1 MNSLFSIFFVMENNI
16 ILMDSPLEEQK
27 IFLCNPNGIQG
38 GSYITKLK
46 HDNNAGLFIQTPKL
60 NTKQG
65 IISTDKKSY
74 FDIMIDKNN
83 VDILTW
89 IENLEECLQKKI
101 YEKRNSW
108 FETELDM
115 EDIQN
120 TMTPLLRPYKGG
132 KYHLLRVSIPPMK
145 NIVGQN
151 KCAIYDENENLMDA
165 KSVLPEQKVIC
176 ILEIQGIK
184 FSSKYFQVDIH
195 ARQIMVFNEVSLFKS
210 CMIRRPETKENTSE
224 HEPVII
230 EEKNDEIDIVDTPHS
245 LVETEL
251 SETAPVD
258 IVNAHVDIV
267 NAPDET
273 AIAPVDIVNAADD
286 IVNAHVETVH
296 VETVNAP
303 ADSEHVETVPVDIV
317 NAPVKSLIVQEDN
330 IDNISEQPTIMSDL
344 DTSSMPSNTL
354 EEININLENDEEE
367 NVMQLKSKEFY
378 YDIYRMALEKA
389 KKAKR
394 QALESFLEAKKI
406 KETYMLEDIE
416 NDSLEEDEDLENSD
430 LEEDY
435 EILT

>member
-1 MNSLFSIFFVMENNI
+1 MENHI

-27 IFLCNPNGIQG
+27 ISLCNPNGIQG

-46 HDNNAGLFIQTPKL
+46 YDNNAGLFIQTPKL

-108 FETELDM
+108 FETELDL

-145 NIVGQN
+145 NLIGQN

-165 KSVLPEQKVIC
+165 KSVSAEQKVIC

-210 CMIRRPETKENTSE
+210 CMIRQPITHLTKEHSDAIADTKPLQEISLDTIQDQQDNEAYASENASEIASEIASEPASEPASEIASEPASEPASEIVSE
-224 HEPVII
+224 HASEHASEIASEPDHTQSITTI
-230 EEKNDEIDIVDTPHS
+230 EKNIITQPS
-245 LVETEL
+245 LL
-251 SETAPVD
+251 
-258 IVNAHVDIV
+258 
-267 NAPDET
+267 
-273 AIAPVDIVNAADD
+273 
-286 IVNAHVETVH
+286 
-296 VETVNAP
+296 
-303 ADSEHVETVPVDIV
+303 
-317 NAPVKSLIVQEDN
+317 
-330 IDNISEQPTIMSDL
+330 SDL

-354 EEININLENDEEE
+354 EEISIDLENEEE
-367 NVMQLKSKEFY
+367 DNVMQLKSKEFY

-416 NDSLEEDEDLENSD
+416 NDSMEEDEDLENSD

>member
-1 MNSLFSIFFVMENNI
+1 MHCLFSIFFVMENHI

-27 IFLCNPNGIQG
+27 ISLCSPNGIQG
-38 GSYITKLK
+38 GSYITKIK
-46 HDNNAGLFIQTPKL
+46 YDNNFGMFIQTPKL

-65 IISTDKKSY
+65 IVSTDKKSY

-108 FETELDM
+108 FETELDL

-145 NIVGQN
+145 NLVGQN
-151 KCAIYDENENLMDA
+151 KCAIYDENENLMEA
-165 KSVLPEQKVIC
+165 KSVSADQKVIC

-195 ARQIMVFNEVSLFKS
+195 ARQMMVFNEVSLFKS
-210 CMIRRPETKENTSE
+210 CMIRQPSASLTNKSVEKKETPSMVLEELALETME
-224 HEPVII
+224 DAEPIHEPVQ
-230 EEKNDEIDIVDTPHS
+230 E
-245 LVETEL
+245 
-251 SETAPVD
+251 PVAES
-258 IVNAHVDIV
+258 V
-267 NAPDET
+267 
-273 AIAPVDIVNAADD
+273 
-286 IVNAHVETVH
+286 
-296 VETVNAP
+296 
-303 ADSEHVETVPVDIV
+303 S
-317 NAPVKSLIVQEDN
+317 VQEHKSV
-330 IDNISEQPTIMSDL
+330 SEPVQEPVLVSIQEPVLESVQEPALEPVQEPVHASVVKQGQKQSSVPSLLSDL

-354 EEININLENDEEE
+354 EEINIDLENEEE
-367 NVMQLKSKEFY
+367 DNVMQLKSKEFY

-406 KETYMLEDIE
+406 KETYMLDDIE
-416 NDSLEEDEDLENSD
+416 NDSMEEDEDLENSD

>member
-27 IFLCNPNGIQG
+27 ISLCNPNGIQG

-210 CMIRRPETKENTSE
+210 CMIRRPEIKENTSE

-230 EEKNDEIDIVDTPHS
+230 EEKNDEIDIVNTPHS
-245 LVETEL
+245 LIETEL
-251 SETAPVD
+251 SEIAP
-258 IVNAHVDIV
+258 VDIV
-267 NAPDET
+267 NAPDEI
-273 AIAPVDIVNAADD
+273 AIADDETVNAP
-286 IVNAHVETVH
+286 VETAPVETAP

-303 ADSEHVETVPVDIV
+303 IDTAPADSEHIETV
-317 NAPVKSLIVQEDN
+317 NAPVKSVIVQEDN
-330 IDNISEQPTIMSDL
+330 NNNISEQPTIMSDL
-344 DTSSMPSNTL
+344 DTPSLPSNTL

>member
-16 ILMDSPLEEQK
+16 ILMYSPLEEQK
-27 IFLCNPNGIQG
+27 ISLCNPNGIQG

-46 HDNNAGLFIQTPKL
+46 YDNNAGLFIQTPKL

-184 FSSKYFQVDIH
+184 FSSKYFQVDIY

-210 CMIRRPETKENTSE
+210 CMIRRPETKENTYE

-245 LVETEL
+245 LIETEL
-251 SETAPVD
+251 SETAPVETANAPD
-258 IVNAHVDIV
+258 DTVNAHV
-267 NAPDET
+267 ET
-273 AIAPVDIVNAADD
+273 AIAPV
-286 IVNAHVETVH
+286 ET
-296 VETVNAP
+296 AP
-303 ADSEHVETVPVDIV
+303 ADSEHIETV
-317 NAPVKSLIVQEDN
+317 NAPVKSVIVQEDN
-330 IDNISEQPTIMSDL
+330 NNNISEQPTIMSDL
-344 DTSSMPSNTL
+344 DTPCLPSNTL
-354 EEININLENDEEE
+354 EEISINLENDEEE

>member
-1 MNSLFSIFFVMENNI
+1 MENHI

-27 IFLCNPNGIQG
+27 ISLCNPNGIQG

-46 HDNNAGLFIQTPKL
+46 YDNNAGLFIQTPKL

-108 FETELDM
+108 FETELDL

-145 NIVGQN
+145 NLVGQN
-151 KCAIYDENENLMDA
+151 KCAIYDENENLIDA
-165 KSVLPEQKVIC
+165 KSVSAEQKVIC

-210 CMIRRPETKENTSE
+210 CMIRQPSTHLTKEHSDAIADTKPLQEISLDTIQDQQDDGEYASE
-224 HEPVII
+224 PASEIASEPASEIASEPASEI
-230 EEKNDEIDIVDTPHS
+230 ASEPASEIASEPASEPDHTQSITTNEKNIITQPS
-245 LVETEL
+245 LL
-251 SETAPVD
+251 
-258 IVNAHVDIV
+258 
-267 NAPDET
+267 
-273 AIAPVDIVNAADD
+273 
-286 IVNAHVETVH
+286 
-296 VETVNAP
+296 
-303 ADSEHVETVPVDIV
+303 
-317 NAPVKSLIVQEDN
+317 
-330 IDNISEQPTIMSDL
+330 SDL

-354 EEININLENDEEE
+354 EEISIDLENEEE
-367 NVMQLKSKEFY
+367 DNVMQLKSKEFY

-416 NDSLEEDEDLENSD
+416 NDSMEEDEDLENSD

>member
-1 MNSLFSIFFVMENNI
+1 MKSLFSIFFVMENNI

-27 IFLCNPNGIQG
+27 ISLCNPNGIQG

-46 HDNNAGLFIQTPKL
+46 YDNNAGLFIQTPKL

-230 EEKNDEIDIVDTPHS
+230 EEKNGEIDIVDTPHS
-245 LVETEL
+245 LIETEL

-258 IVNAHVDIV
+258 TV
-267 NAPDET
+267 NAPVDTVNAPVDTVNAPVDTVPVETAHDET
-273 AIAPVDIVNAADD
+273 AHDESAIAPVKSAVVQKEIV
-286 IVNAHVETVH
+286 
-296 VETVNAP
+296 
-303 ADSEHVETVPVDIV
+303 
-317 NAPVKSLIVQEDN
+317 DN
-330 IDNISEQPTIMSDL
+330 IATQPNIMSDL
-344 DTSSMPSNTL
+344 DTPSLPSNTL
-354 EEININLENDEEE
+354 EEISINLENDEEE